1 MSYILEVK
9 DLDVAY
15 GDVQVLWDINLKV
28 EKGRVVSLVG
38 SNGAG
43 KTTFLR
49 TISGLLK
56 IKKGDILYNGESI
69 KGLSS
74 EQIVERGII
83 HVPEG
88 RRLFPDMTVEENL
101 LMGAYYRK
109 NDPEIKKDLEYVYSL
124 FPKLK
129 ERFSQKAGSLSGGE
143 QQMVAIARGLMGRP
157 KILLIDEMSLGLAP
171 LIVDDL
177 IDIVL
182 KIKEEGTTVFLVEQ
196 DVQLALENSDYGYV
210 IDTGRIAMEGP
221 SKELL
226 ANPDIKK
233 VYLGL

>member
-1 MSYILEVK
+1 MLIEVK
-9 DLDVAY
+9 NLDVSY
-15 GDVQVLWDINLKV
+15 GDVQVLWDINLGI
-28 EKGRVVSLVG
+28 ERGSVVSLVG

-49 TISGLLK
+49 ALSGLLK
-56 IKKGDILYNGESI
+56 YKNGDILYEGKSLKN
-69 KGLSS
+69 LSS
-74 EQIVERGII
+74 DEIVELGII

-101 LMGAYYRK
+101 LMGAYYRG
-109 NDPEIKKDLEYVYSL
+109 NDPEIKKDLEYIYSL
-124 FPKLK
+124 FPRLK
-129 ERFSQKAGSLSGGE
+129 ERRTQRAGSLSGGE
-143 QQMVAIARGLMGRP
+143 QQMVAIGRGLMGKP
-157 KILLIDEMSLGLAP
+157 NVLLIDEMSLGLAP

-196 DVQLALENSDYGYV
+196 DVQLALQNSDYGYV
-210 IDTGRIAMEGP
+210 LDTGKIAMEGK
-221 SKELL
+221 SQDLL
-226 ANPDIKK
+226 TNPDVKK

>member
-1 MSYILEVK
+1 MLIEVK
-9 DLDVAY
+9 NLDVSY
-15 GDVQVLWDINLKV
+15 GDVQVLWDINLQI
-28 EKGRVVSLVG
+28 ERGNVVSLVG

-49 TISGLLK
+49 ALSGLLK
-56 IKKGDILYNGESI
+56 YKKGDILYDGKSLKN
-69 KGLSS
+69 LSS
-74 EQIVERGII
+74 DEIVKLGII

-88 RRLFPDMTVEENL
+88 RKLFPDMTVEENL
-101 LMGAYYRK
+101 LMGAYARG

-124 FPKLK
+124 FPRLK
-129 ERFSQKAGSLSGGE
+129 ERRMQKAGSLSGGE
-143 QQMVAIARGLMGRP
+143 QQMVAIGRGLMGKP
-157 KILLIDEMSLGLAP
+157 NVLLIDEMSLGLAP

-182 KIKEEGTTVFLVEQ
+182 KIKNEGTTVFLVEQ

-210 IDTGRIAMEGP
+210 IDTGRIAMEGK
-221 SKELL
+221 SKDLL
-226 ANPDIKK
+226 TNPDIKK